1 MGGFGPEPGG
11 ALLNWSKSFLFGTCE
26 HYVDPGKQFMAFGK
40 YALSSGNDGDDT
52 NHEAL
57 KHVLNGMKLKK
68 KKKMKMK
75 NMMMMMMTKK
85 KKAMKWMELRVLVV
99 VLGAKRLVFYSFSC
113 VVHFC

>member
-1 MGGFGPEPGG
+1 
-11 ALLNWSKSFLFGTCE
+11 
-26 HYVDPGKQFMAFGK
+26 MAFGK